1 MIGGDPNIPNE
12 IEIPN
17 AFICKITLEMFV
29 DPVVDDSGI
38 TYEKEALLRHI

>member
-1 MIGGDPNIPNE
+1 MIGGDPNISNE

-29 DPVVDDSGI
+29 DPVINDVGQ
-38 TYEKEALLRHI
+38 TYERDAIL